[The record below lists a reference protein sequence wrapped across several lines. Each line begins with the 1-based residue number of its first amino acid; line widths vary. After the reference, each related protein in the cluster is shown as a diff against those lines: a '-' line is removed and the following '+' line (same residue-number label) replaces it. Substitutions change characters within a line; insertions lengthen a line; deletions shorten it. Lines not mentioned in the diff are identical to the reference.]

1 MILNWVGSPKD
12 NSSLSDFSSLL
23 SYSGSRRRFVHPPLT
38 TFWMKTKT
46 IRETNKQ
53 ILLRCIF
60 RTLWFLFF
68 DKIRKIAYALDISI
82 SYLML
87 LKLYWNYAQLIFCYK
102 NLPRKQSLVWWRVNY
117 YFSNYFNPFNNIFLN
132 KNSCVVERRYNI
144 ILQIALITLI
154 QVFLNGSV

>member
-1 MILNWVGSPKD
+1 MEVQRITHLYQIFPPFFLTVDLGEDLYIHHLQRSGWKLKPFEKQTNKFYCVA
-12 NSSLSDFSSLL
+12 
-23 SYSGSRRRFVHPPLT
+23 YSG
-38 TFWMKTKT
+38 
-46 IRETNKQ
+46 
-53 ILLRCIF
+53 
-60 RTLWFLFF
+60 LWFLFF